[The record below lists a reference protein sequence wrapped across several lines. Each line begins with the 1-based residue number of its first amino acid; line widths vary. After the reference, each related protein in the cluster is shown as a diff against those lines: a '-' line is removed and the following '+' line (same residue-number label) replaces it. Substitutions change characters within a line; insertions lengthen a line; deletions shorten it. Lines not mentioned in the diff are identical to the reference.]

1 MFIVINGGGKVG
13 AYLGR
18 TLGEKGHHVAL
29 IEERPEILDKMAEEL
44 PSTILLIEGDGCS
57 LKHQEEAGTGRA
69 DVFVA
74 VTGEDEDNL
83 VSCQLAKARFGVKRT
98 IARVNNPKNERIFRE
113 LGIEGISS
121 TSVISQLIEEEMTAG
136 DILTLHVLEKGRLAL
151 VEVLMPD
158 DHSSASNRAISD
170 LALPEKTVL
179 VAVQRG
185 DTVIVPRGNTRLEPG
200 DRVIAI
206 TAIEKENDLRRLLTG
221 I

>member
-18 TLGEKGHHVAL
+18 TLAQKGHHITI
-29 IEERPEILDKMAEEL
+29 IEERPEILGKMAEEL
-44 PSTILLIEGDGCS
+44 PSNILLIEGDGCI
-57 LKHQEEAGTGRA
+57 LKHQEDAGTGRA

-83 VSCQLAKARFGVKRT
+83 VSCQLAKARFGVRRT
-98 IARVNNPKNERIFRE
+98 LARVNNPKNERIFRE

-121 TSVISQLIEEEMTAG
+121 TLVISQLIEEEMTAG

-151 VEVLMPD
+151 VEVLMPE
-158 DHSSASNRAISD
+158 DHGSASHHAIAD
-170 LALPEKTVL
+170 LTLPEKTVL
-179 VAVQRG
+179 VSVIRG
-185 DTVIVPRGNTRLEPG
+185 EMVIVPRGSTHLEPG

-206 TAIEKENDLRRLLTG
+206 TAIETENELRRILTG
-221 I
+221 N